1 MAEAGPAHK
10 RPAHKH
16 PTLLRR
22 GGRRL
27 SYCAMSASHPRP
39 LIGLPACV
47 RTIEGLPY
55 HTVGDKYLRATFEA
69 AGGLP
74 MVFPAFG
81 NDLDL
86 LDLIARLDGLI
97 LTGSPSNV
105 HPVHYGR
112 EAHPEAEPHDPAR
125 DATTLPL
132 IRLALAEGLP
142 LFAICRGM
150 QELNVALGGTL
161 HARVHE
167 LPGRLDHRRP
177 QVQDFNVQYG
187 PRHTV
192 ALAAGGVLQHLVG
205 ADEIEVNSLHWQAV
219 DRLADDLAVEA
230 QAPDGTIEAV
240 SLKDAGDFALGVQW
254 HPEYKPL
261 GNPVSRRLFEAFGE
275 AARARARGRV
285 GGAARAAVRGGAGPL
300 SASG

>member
-1 MAEAGPAHK
+1 MTAP
-10 RPAHKH
+10 
-16 PTLLRR
+16 
-22 GGRRL
+22 
-27 SYCAMSASHPRP
+27 HPRP

-47 RTIEGLPY
+47 RAIEGLPF

-74 MVFPAFG
+74 MVFPSFG
-81 NDLDL
+81 DTLDL
-86 LDLIARLDGLI
+86 RDLIARLDGLI

-112 EAHPEAEPHDPAR
+112 AAHAEAEPHDPAR

-150 QELNVALGGTL
+150 QELNVALGGSL

-177 QVQDFNVQYG
+177 QDQDFDVQYG
-187 PRHTV
+187 PRHKVSLTP
-192 ALAAGGVLQHLVG
+192 GGKLQRLLDT
-205 ADEIEVNSLHWQAV
+205 DEIEVNSLHWQAL
-219 DRLADDLAVEA
+219 DRVAEDLAVEA
-230 QAPDGTIEAV
+230 EAPDGTVEAV
-240 SLKDAGDFALGVQW
+240 SLRGARNFALGVQW

-261 GNPVSRRLFEAFGE
+261 GNPVSQRLFEAFGE
-275 AARARARGRV
+275 AARARARRRV
-285 GGAARAAVRGGAGPL
+285 GAAA
-300 SASG
+300 